1 MLKFLFS
8 ILVLANVALAAYQ
21 FGYLDT
27 LLPSGHEPARIDR
40 QIAPER
46 IRIVPE
52 PLPQPTP
59 PEPPPSSSAAEAPV
73 VTVTETA
80 AGAATT
86 AAAPACVEVGNF
98 NQEEGRRFIAALGEL
113 GARASTRNLQEV
125 ATHMVYMP
133 PQADREAAEKK
144 AGELRRLG
152 VEDFFIIQD
161 NSSLR
166 WGISLGV
173 FKTEEAART
182 HLARLNQKGVR
193 SARIGQRTVSATQ
206 VAFQFT
212 GLDAGARAT
221 LDKAKAEFARQE
233 LRDCPAAT

>member
-1 MLKFLFS
+1 MLKFLFW
-8 ILVLANVALAAYQ
+8 ILVLANAGLAAYQ

-27 LLPSGHEPARIDR
+27 LLPNGHEPARIDR

-52 PLPQPTP
+52 PLQQPVP
-59 PEPPPSSSAAEAPV
+59 SEPPPSSAAEAPV
-73 VTVTETA
+73 VAVAET
-80 AGAATT
+80 AGAA
-86 AAAPACVEVGNF
+86 AAPAAPACVEVGNF

-113 GARASTRNLQEV
+113 GPRASTRNLQEV
-125 ATHMVYMP
+125 ASHMVYMP
-133 PQADREAAEKK
+133 PQSDREAAEKK

-161 NSSLR
+161 HSSLR

-206 VAFQFT
+206 IAFQFT
-212 GLDAGARAT
+212 GLDPGARAA

-233 LRDCPAAT
+233 VRDCPATT